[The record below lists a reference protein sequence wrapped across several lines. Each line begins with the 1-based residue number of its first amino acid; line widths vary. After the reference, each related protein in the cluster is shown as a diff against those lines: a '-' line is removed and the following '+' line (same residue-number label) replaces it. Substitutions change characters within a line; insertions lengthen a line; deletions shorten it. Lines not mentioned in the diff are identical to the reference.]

1 MNRDQ
6 VCSQQIHCLS
16 CPLSVGR
23 TGKQCDKLTESEVK
37 MIIRYPENL
46 CCICGAEIP
55 SGRMICPACG
65 ATEATMFEKC
75 ESVPIPGEPEFKV
88 DDTIEQAFREG
99 YTKGFE
105 EGSKHSCIIKQDNE
119 RLKRENAFLRGRLES
134 RFEEDDEE

>member
-1 MNRDQ
+1 
-6 VCSQQIHCLS
+6 
-16 CPLSVGR
+16 
-23 TGKQCDKLTESEVK
+23 

-65 ATEATMFEKC
+65 ATEADMFEGVNL
-75 ESVPIPGEPEFKV
+75 ESSKPEFKV
-88 DDTIEQAFREG
+88 DDEVEQAFREG